1 MRSNPRTEPALLS
14 KAGANP
20 SADPV
25 ASSLSGKS
33 VVLCL
38 GNRYLGDDGIGIRV
52 ADALNGMLG
61 GDVLVEASQTM
72 DLPLLSQYEGASRL
86 VVVDSL
92 KSGARPGEVS
102 RYTLVPNGRPL
113 QALKG
118 PHSLELHDFF
128 DIAWQT
134 GLLGCPVTIVGV
146 EPKDCGVGE
155 GLTKELEGA
164 IPRVVAEVEA
174 ALAC

>member
-14 KAGANP
+14 EAYAGP
-20 SADPV
+20 STDPV
-25 ASSLSGKS
+25 APSLSGKS

-38 GNRYLGDDGIGIRV
+38 GNKYLEDDGIGIRV
-52 ADALNGMLG
+52 ADALKGVLG

-72 DLPLLSQYEGASRL
+72 DLPLLSQYEGASRV
-86 VVVDSL
+86 VVVDAL
-92 KSGARPGEVS
+92 KSGAKPGEVS

-134 GLLGCPVTIVGV
+134 GLLKCPVTIVGV
-146 EPKDCGVGE
+146 EPKACGVGE
-155 GLTKELEGA
+155 GLTKELEEA
-164 IPRVVAEVEA
+164 IPRVVAEVKA
-174 ALAC
+174 ALA

>member
-1 MRSNPRTEPALLS
+1 MSSNPRTEPSLAS
-14 KAGANP
+14 KAGDSP
-20 SADPV
+20 LADPV
-25 ASSLSGKS
+25 APSFSGKS

-52 ADALNGMLG
+52 ADALDGILG
-61 GDVLVEASQTM
+61 ADVLVEASQTM
-72 DLPLLSQYEGASRL
+72 DLPLLSRYEGASR
-86 VVVDSL
+86 VIVVDAL
-92 KSGARPGEVS
+92 KSGASPGVVS
-102 RYTLVPNGRPL
+102 RYALVPKGVPL

>member
-1 MRSNPRTEPALLS
+1 MRINPRTEPALFS
-14 KAGANP
+14 KAGAGP

-25 ASSLSGKS
+25 TRSLKGRS

-38 GNRYLGDDGIGIRV
+38 GNRYLRDDGIGIRV
-52 ADALNGMLG
+52 AEALKGILG
-61 GDVLVEASQTM
+61 SNVLVDVSQTM
-72 DLPLLSQYEGASRL
+72 DLPLLTQYEGASRV
-86 VVVDSL
+86 VVVDAL

-113 QALKG
+113 QALNG
-118 PHSLELHDFF
+118 PHSLGLHDFF

-134 GLLGCPVTIVGV
+134 GLLKGPVTIVGI
-146 EPKDCGVGE
+146 EPKDCGLGE
-155 GLTKELEGA
+155 GLTEELEGA